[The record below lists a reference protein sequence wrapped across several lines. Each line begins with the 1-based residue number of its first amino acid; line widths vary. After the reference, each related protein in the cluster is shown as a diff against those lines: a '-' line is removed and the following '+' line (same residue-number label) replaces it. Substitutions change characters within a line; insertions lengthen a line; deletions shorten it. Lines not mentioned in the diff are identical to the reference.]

1 MQISELLKKFKENK
15 ISEKEVEKALKL
27 DYIERINNH
36 TTYDFSR
43 ELRKSIPEII
53 FAENKTPKQL
63 LETFLEVLKRKDLA
77 ISTRANEKHFKEVK
91 KVIKDAKFSKSA
103 KIIFVDR
110 RREKIVKGKVGI
122 LTAGTSDIPIGEE
135 AKIICELMNCS
146 TICFYDVGVAGI
158 HRIIEPLKKFIE
170 EDVDVIIVVAGM
182 EGALP
187 SIIASLVDVPVIGVP
202 TSIGYGL
209 GEKGR
214 GALIS
219 MLQSCSPGLVVVNID
234 SGFNAGITA
243 SLIVNRV
250 WKRNLKKD

>member
-1 MQISELLKKFKENK
+1 MQILEVLKKFKQGK
-15 ISEKEVEKALKL
+15 ISEREVEKALKL
-27 DYIERINNH
+27 DYIKRINNH

-63 LETFLEVLKRKDLA
+63 LEIFLEVLKRKDLA
-77 ISTRANEKHFKEVK
+77 ISTRASEKHFKEVK

-110 RREKIVKGKVGI
+110 RKGKIVKGKVGI

-135 AKIICELMNCS
+135 AKVVCELMNCK
-146 TICFYDVGVAGI
+146 TITFYDVGVAGI
-158 HRIIEPLKKFIE
+158 HRIIEPLKKFIK
-170 EDVDVIIVVAGM
+170 EDVDVIIVIAGM

-209 GEKGR
+209 GEKGL

-234 SGFNAGITA
+234 AGFNAGITA

-250 WKRNLKKD
+250 WKGEIR